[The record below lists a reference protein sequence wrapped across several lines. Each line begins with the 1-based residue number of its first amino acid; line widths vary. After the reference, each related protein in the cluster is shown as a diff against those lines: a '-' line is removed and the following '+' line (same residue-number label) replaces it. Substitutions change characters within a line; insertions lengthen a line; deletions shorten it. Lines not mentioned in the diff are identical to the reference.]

1 MDYERKEIQGIEEVA
16 DLGSGISLCY
26 ADVTILKE
34 QDLNARIMKDD
45 MFQQLVQNI
54 KKRGQLESLPYCAVV
69 NDKVEIISGHHRI
82 KASKEA
88 GLKRIPILLDY
99 SGLNRS
105 QISAK
110 QLAHNSISGFDDQDV
125 LREISKLIT
134 DVDDMLEAFVNVEP
148 LDTNEETPVV
158 HIASEL
164 DWKQISLTFFQHQ
177 LNDLNELVK
186 NLDVNPDVVGV
197 ARLSD
202 FDNFVATLKATQK
215 FEDVKNL
222 STAVSVMVNIINEK
236 YKEDGYYANKPYVPM
251 SKVIGGASVKKEYA
265 DTIKQACEKL
275 VKDGL
280 VSSKQEAL
288 YLMSKQSLGE

>member
-26 ADVTILKE
+26 ADVNILKE
-34 QDLNARIMKDD
+34 QDLNARIMKED
-45 MFQQLVQNI
+45 MFEQLVQNI

-69 NDKVEIISGHHRI
+69 GDKVEIISGHHRI

-88 GLKRIPILLDY
+88 GLKKIPILLDY

-110 QLAHNSISGFDDQDV
+110 QLAHNSISGFDDKDV

-134 DVDDMLEAFVNVEP
+134 DVDDMLEAFVDVTP
-148 LDTNEETPVV
+148 LQVDEETPVV
-158 HIASEL
+158 HIGSEL
-164 DWKQISLTFFQHQ
+164 DWKQISLTFFKHQ
-177 LNDLNELVK
+177 LDDLNELVK
-186 NLDVNPDVVGV
+186 NLDQKPDVLGV

-202 FDNFVATLKATQK
+202 FDEFVKTIKATQK

-222 STAVSVMVNIINEK
+222 STAVSVMIDIINEK
-236 YKEDGYYANKPYVPM
+236 FKKDGYFDNKPYVPL
-251 SKVIGGASVKKEYA
+251 SKVIGGSSVKKEYA
-265 DTIKQACEKL
+265 ETIKNACDKL
-275 VKDGL
+275 VKEGKATT
-280 VSSKQEAL
+280 KQEAL
-288 YLMSKQSLGE
+288 YILSKECLGE